1 MIIYQRNEFNLT
13 HGIIF
18 NNSQKKRS
26 LMLEARP
33 KFWWKSAFFSPTKHL
48 NDFFSSKMAHKYVKW
63 YDPEYVEKW
72 FARSEKHRP
81 YSSFVIQFN
90 LLHPQPSMFLLSL
103 LPFQFRFVV
112 FLNLKIVNFVR
123 HKKTFDICDKLNEG
137 QKRASHF
144 W

>member
-1 MIIYQRNEFNLT
+1 MKLDPNFDENL
-13 HGIIF
+13 H
-18 NNSQKKRS
+18 
-26 LMLEARP
+26 
-33 KFWWKSAFFSPTKHL
+33 FSPQQNTL
-48 NDFFSSKMAHKYVKW
+48 MIFFSSKMAHKYVKW
-63 YDPEYVEKW
+63 YDPEYEEKW

-144 W
+144 

>member
-1 MIIYQRNEFNLT
+1 MII
-13 HGIIF
+13 
-18 NNSQKKRS
+18 
-26 LMLEARP
+26 
-33 KFWWKSAFFSPTKHL
+33 
-48 NDFFSSKMAHKYVKW
+48 SSKMAHKYVKW

-81 YSSFVIQFN
+81 YSSF
-90 LLHPQPSMFLLSL
+90 PQPSMFLLSL

-123 HKKTFDICDKLNEG
+123 HKKTLDICDKLNEG

-144 W
+144 